1 MEVPLRRMSPVIP
14 SKYTAY
20 GQDIS
25 PPIAWD
31 GLPEGT
37 KSIALINDDP
47 EPLLTCDF
55 CRGLYVFVIARS

>member
-1 MEVPLRRMSPVIP
+1 MIP